1 MNDLRFFLSL
11 AKPDR
16 WWLRLGAALAAI
28 TLLSGIGLLSLSGW
42 FITASAVA
50 GLAGAGRA
58 FNYLFASGGVRAF
71 AMSRTAGRYAERMV
85 THQATFKVLARLRLW
100 VFDRAA
106 PLAPGRLSAMRGG
119 DLLSRVTQDVDAL
132 DNLYLRLVTPVFA
145 AACGALFAAI
155 LLAMFAP
162 AALVPVL
169 GVFLL
174 AGAVLPLI
182 AARSGTADGE
192 KAVRRAADARAEAGD
207 LAGGLAELKA
217 YGGDARIIERL
228 DAASRGWIDAQRRLA
243 RLTLVN
249 AALLSLAAPATFVLG
264 LAAAVLAGAPAPLA
278 ALAGFVA
285 FALFEAAAPLVTAAE
300 QYGRTVTAAG
310 RLRELAD
317 LAPAI
322 TEPADPAPAPQDGAI
337 EAEAVTFTYPGADR
351 PALSDVSLTLGEGGR
366 LALVG
371 ASGSG
376 KSSLIKLLM
385 RFYEA
390 EAGDIRL
397 GGAPITGLETETVRA
412 RFALVDQRAEL
423 LSTTVRAN
431 LRLADPD
438 ADEDRLWEALERA
451 RAADF
456 VRAMP
461 DGLATWIGE
470 QGGLVSGGQARR
482 IALAR
487 AFLKDAPVLL
497 LDEPTEGLDETTE
510 AAFLDALDAWL
521 DENPRR
527 SVLIVTHRAR
537 LLERAHE
544 AVVLEDGSV
553 AEAGAV
559 KDLAGAG
566 GAFDRLFPA
575 YRAPPPV

>member
-11 AKPDR
+11 ARPDR

-28 TLLSGIGLLSLSGW
+28 TLLAGIGLLSLSGW

-71 AMSRTAGRYAERMV
+71 ALTRTVGRYAERMA
-85 THQATFKVLARLRLW
+85 THEATFRVLSRLRLW
-100 VFDRAA
+100 VFDQAA
-106 PLAPGRLSAMRGG
+106 PLAPGRLSQMRSG
-119 DLLSRVTQDVDAL
+119 DVLSRVTQDVDAL

-145 AACGALFAAI
+145 AGAGALAAAVI
-155 LLAMFAP
+155 LAVFAP
-162 AALVPVL
+162 EALLPVL
-169 GVFLL
+169 SLFIFASVILPFFVARRGAA
-174 AGAVLPLI
+174 AGESAVLG
-182 AARSGTADGE
+182 AAH
-192 KAVRRAADARAEAGD
+192 ARAEAGD

-217 YGGDARIIERL
+217 YGGDARVIERL
-228 DAASRGWIDAQRRLA
+228 DRASEGWIGAQRRTA
-243 RLTLVN
+243 RLSLVN
-249 AALLSLAAPATFVLG
+249 AALLSLAAPATFVIG
-264 LAAAVLAGAPAPLA
+264 FASAALADAPAAIA

-300 QYGRTVTAAG
+300 QYGRTVTAAR
-310 RLRELAD
+310 RLRELSE
-317 LAPAI
+317 LTPAI
-322 TEPADPAPAPQDGAI
+322 TEPANPVTAPAGSGI
-337 EAEAVTFTYPGADR
+337 SVRGVRFSYPGAEA
-351 PALSDVSLTLGEGGR
+351 PALDDVSLSLPEGGR
-366 LALVG
+366 HALVG

-390 EAGDIRL
+390 GAGAVTLDGVSITAL
-397 GGAPITGLETETVRA
+397 GAADVRA

-431 LRLADPD
+431 LRLAAPD
-438 ADEDRLWEALERA
+438 ASEDELWAALERA

-497 LDEPTEGLDETTE
+497 LDEPTEGLDEETE
-510 AAFLDALDAWL
+510 AEFLDALDAWL
-521 DENPRR
+521 DEDARR

-537 LLERAHE
+537 LLTRART
-544 AVVLEDGSV
+544 ATVLEGGRV
-553 AEAGAV
+553 AEAGAIA
-559 KDLAGAG
+559 DLAGAG

-575 YRAPPPV
+575 FRG